1 MKISLVSYQQISKE
15 VEIEFPVYYKS
26 EYSDGGYW
34 SETYVMVFKDGTR
47 ITIKS
52 DSDDEL
58 SCTKE
63 KINLSTDLPEQLFE
77 TDRSFF
83 KKLSREGFLQQYN
96 KFMREVTL
104 ND

>member
-34 SETYVMVFKDGTR
+34 NETCIMVFEDGTR
-47 ITIKS
+47 ITIRS
-52 DSDDEL
+52 DRDNEL

-63 KINLSTDLPEQLFE
+63 KINLSTDLPEQLFG

-83 KKLSREGFLQQYN
+83 KKLSKEDFLQQYN
-96 KFMREVTL
+96 KFIKEITL
-104 ND
+104 NG

>member
-1 MKISLVSYQQISKE
+1 MKISLVPYQQISNNHHLNILIYNTQE
-15 VEIEFPVYYKS
+15 TLFLLL
-26 EYSDGGYW
+26 W
-34 SETYVMVFKDGTR
+34 SETCVMVFKDGTR

>member
-1 MKISLVSYQQISKE
+1 MKISVVSYQPVSKE
-15 VEIEFPVYYKS
+15 VEIEFPLYYKS
-26 EYSDGGYW
+26 DYSDNDYW
-34 SETYVMVFKDGTR
+34 SETYVMVFEDGTR
-47 ITIKS
+47 ITIRS
-52 DSDDEL
+52 DSDNEL

-63 KINLSTDLPEQLFE
+63 KINFSTDLPEQLFE